1 MSRTDLAQVTRWQKS
16 VTTAVLMVQ
25 PSGWYYQGFGTR
37 SSSTCSATIVNSL
50 QIAEDHVI
58 DPETFGVVDPK
69 TPVSKGPIYEGPIY
83 LSRIVSLDIG
93 LVLKP

>member
-37 SSSTCSATIVNSL
+37 SSSTCSATID
-50 QIAEDHVI
+50 EDHVI

-69 TPVSKGPIYEGPIY
+69 TPVSKGPNLRRPYIP
-83 LSRIVSLDIG
+83 
-93 LVLKP
+93 K